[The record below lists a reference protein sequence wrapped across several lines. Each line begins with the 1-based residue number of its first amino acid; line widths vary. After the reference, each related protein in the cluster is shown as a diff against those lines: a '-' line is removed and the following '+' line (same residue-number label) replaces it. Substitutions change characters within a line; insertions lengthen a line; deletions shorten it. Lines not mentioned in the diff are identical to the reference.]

1 LPRTPCFSLRWR
13 RAIVA
18 YAVIDAAY
26 LDDALCNRGH
36 LHGRS
41 NRRTPRLGRADRSRS
56 MGWTAAAAMRILSA
70 ATDHWGRRLAPPT
83 IWEASWWKR
92 PRVAKRYPFARPH
105 PPGTHHTAGFS
116 RRSPPR
122 PSKSPTDAPFG
133 CCGSCP
139 GSATEETPSRAPPVG
154 VILTLQRRPQ
164 CVDGIGSIS

>member
-1 LPRTPCFSLRWR
+1 MPRTPRASRLRCR
-13 RAIVA
+13 RPIVA
-18 YAVIDAAY
+18 YAVIDAAH
-26 LDDALCNRGH
+26 LDDAFCNRGH
-36 LHGRS
+36 LRGRR
-41 NRRTPRLGRADRSRS
+41 NRRTVRF
-56 MGWTAAAAMRILSA
+56 GWAIVPFHGVDCCGGDEDSQRGNRPLRKTV
-70 ATDHWGRRLAPPT
+70 APPI

-139 GSATEETPSRAPPVG
+139 GSATEETPSRAPPVAALNN
-154 VILTLQRRPQ
+154 VTEVLRE
-164 CVDGIGSIS
+164 